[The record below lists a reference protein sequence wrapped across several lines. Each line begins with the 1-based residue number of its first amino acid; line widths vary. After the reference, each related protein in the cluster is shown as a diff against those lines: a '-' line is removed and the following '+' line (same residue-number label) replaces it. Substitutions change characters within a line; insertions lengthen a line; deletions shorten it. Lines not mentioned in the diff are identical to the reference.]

1 MAWESTEKEVRELAR
16 AVAEAAGVELYDL
29 ELGRKGP
36 RWVLT
41 VYIDRP
47 GGSVT
52 LADCQAVSEQLGAEL
67 EAADPIPRA
76 YTLEVSSPGLD
87 RVLRTAEHW
96 ARSLGSRVRLS
107 LREAREG
114 RRRFRGRLVSAE
126 EGHLILEAEEVGRL
140 AFELDEVHSA
150 RLEPEF

>member
-1 MAWESTEKEVRELAR
+1 MAKAQTEGEIRELAGR
-16 AVAEAAGVELYDL
+16 VAEAAGVVLYDL

-41 VYIDRP
+41 IYIDRP
-47 GGSVT
+47 GDSVT

-87 RVLRTAEHW
+87 RVLRTPEHW
-96 ARSLGSRVRLS
+96 ERSLGSRVRLS

-114 RRRFRGRLVSAE
+114 RRRFRGRLLSAE
-126 EGHLILEAEEVGRL
+126 DGRLIVEAEEVGRV
-140 AFELDEVHSA
+140 AFEVDEVHSA

>member
-1 MAWESTEKEVRELAR
+1 MSADDVESRVRELAGR
-16 AVAEAAGVELYDL
+16 VAAAAGIELYDL

-87 RVLRTAEHW
+87 RPLRTREHW
-96 ARSLGSRVRLS
+96 ERSLGSRVRLA

-114 RRRFRGRLVSAE
+114 RRRFRGRLVSAQ
-126 EGHLILEAEEVGRL
+126 EGHLVVEAEEVGRL
-140 AFELDEVHSA
+140 AFDVDEVHSA

>member
-1 MAWESTEKEVRELAR
+1 MTRGSQQAEIREIAAR
-16 AVAEAAGVELYDL
+16 VATATGVELYDL

-41 VYIDRP
+41 IFIDRP

-87 RVLRTAEHW
+87 RALRTREHW
-96 ARSLGSRVRLS
+96 ERSLGERVRLS

-114 RRRFRGRLVSAE
+114 RRRFRGRLVSVE
-126 EGHLILEAEEVGRL
+126 EGHLVVEAEEVGRL
-140 AFELDEVHSA
+140 AFDLDEVHSA

>member
-1 MAWESTEKEVRELAR
+1 MAKGSREAEIR
-16 AVAEAAGVELYDL
+16 EIASRVAAGAGVELYDL

-41 VYIDRP
+41 VYIDRS
-47 GGSVT
+47 GGPVT

-87 RVLRTAEHW
+87 RVLRTREHW
-96 ARSLGSRVRLS
+96 ERSLGERVRLS
-107 LREAREG
+107 LRETREG
-114 RRRFRGRLVSAE
+114 RRRFRGRLVSAT
-126 EGHLILEAEEVGRL
+126 EGHLVVEAEEVGRL
-140 AFELDEVHSA
+140 AFDLDEVHSA